1 MTNKT
6 PTMTATVN
14 ADTAHRTV
22 TVVVEHADWQ
32 SFSRAVQPRATKEF
46 YRWVSEN
53 IMFGDL
59 LHTRSSLGWHD
70 VRDVSGRCL
79 SFMTYTY

>member
-1 MTNKT
+1 MKRI
-6 PTMTATVN
+6 PMVATVN

-32 SFSRAVQPRATKEF
+32 SFSRAVLPRATKEF
-46 YRWVSEN
+46 KAWVRDH

-59 LHTRSSLGWHD
+59 RRHDASLAWNTTRD
-70 VRDVSGRCL
+70 GRCI
-79 SFMTYTY
+79 SWVKFTY

>member
-1 MTNKT
+1 MTTKT

-14 ADTAHRTV
+14 ADKAHRTV

-46 YRWVSEN
+46 KRWVSEHV
-53 IMFGDL
+53 MFGDL
-59 LHTRSSLGWHD
+59 LHTRSVFGWHD
-70 VRDVSGRCL
+70 VRNTSGRCL
-79 SFMTYTY
+79 SFLTYTY